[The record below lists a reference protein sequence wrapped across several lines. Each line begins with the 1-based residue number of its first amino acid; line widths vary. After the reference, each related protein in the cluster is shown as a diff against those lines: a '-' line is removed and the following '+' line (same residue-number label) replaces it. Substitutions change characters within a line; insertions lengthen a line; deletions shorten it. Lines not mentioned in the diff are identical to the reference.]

1 MTLSSVSAE
10 AKEILYEH
18 EYLLP
23 QIARGKYLSD
33 EVHMFCFGVH
43 PWIVQFDDVFVFQCL
58 QQVNFWLKVLQIFR
72 TLQNISNFHLIP
84 CHFNSIHFIKCPVA
98 AKELRA
104 NHNMTKAD
112 PAKVIMM

>member
-43 PWIVQFDDVFVFQCL
+43 P
-58 QQVNFWLKVLQIFR
+58 
-72 TLQNISNFHLIP
+72 
-84 CHFNSIHFIKCPVA
+84 
-98 AKELRA
+98 
-104 NHNMTKAD
+104 
-112 PAKVIMM
+112 